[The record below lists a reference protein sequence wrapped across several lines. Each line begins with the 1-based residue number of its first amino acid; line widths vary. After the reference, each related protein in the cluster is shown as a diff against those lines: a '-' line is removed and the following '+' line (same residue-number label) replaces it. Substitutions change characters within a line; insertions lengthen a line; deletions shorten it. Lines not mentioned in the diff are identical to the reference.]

1 VTRVDS
7 DPHMAHPD
15 ERSPTTMLELFQ
27 AKLLRKLLE
36 AFATWSRHALGRLT
50 AAALVIWF
58 LGAYGIYVAERGVN
72 PSYRT
77 WFDALWNVWL
87 LLFSG
92 LEDAPQ
98 TVVGRVLAMVLVIVG
113 VALMGFFTATVASV
127 LVERYLERRHV
138 TEFEMDDH
146 LILCNWDSRGLDWI
160 REVHSRIFQ
169 QRKRPVVI
177 IHDQPERIDLPDKA
191 DEAAFSDVYIVKG
204 DPTNEIILRRAK
216 VQRAYSV
223 VILADEREGK
233 HADGKSILT
242 CIALRGIC
250 REGETPNVAVECRDP
265 ANRKHLLRAGADD
278 IISSDELG
286 LRMLARAAL
295 FHGMSRVYQ
304 ELLTVGR
311 DANELYLVPV
321 PEDLVGMEF
330 AEVSN
335 LFVHRRED
343 RLSCIL
349 MGIQRDDEMIL
360 NPIGDEAGPLQK
372 NDQLILLSRV
382 VPGGNQPLPYVRSE
396 QSRPAD

>member
-1 VTRVDS
+1 
-7 DPHMAHPD
+7 MAIAGEP
-15 ERSPTTMLELFQ
+15 SPKSVLEFFP
-27 AKLLRKLLE
+27 AKLLQKLLK
-36 AFATWSRHALGRLT
+36 AAATWSRHTLGRLT
-50 AAALVIWF
+50 ALAAAIWL
-58 LGAYGIYVAERGVN
+58 LGSYGIYVAERRVN
-72 PSYRT
+72 PSYHT

-92 LEDAPQ
+92 LLDAPQ

-160 REVHSRIFQ
+160 REVHSRTFQ

-177 IHDQPERIDLPDKA
+177 IHDQPELIDLPDKQ
-191 DEAAFSDVYIVKG
+191 DEAAFNDVYIVKG
-204 DPTNEIILRRAK
+204 DPANEVVLKRAK

-250 REGETPNVAVECRDP
+250 REAERPNIAVECRDP

-321 PEDLVGMEF
+321 PEGLLSMEF
-330 AEVSN
+330 AEVSD
-335 LFVHRRED
+335 LFVRRRDD
-343 RLSCIL
+343 RLSCL
-349 MGIQRDDEMIL
+349 LLGIQRNDEMIL
-360 NPIGDEAGPLQK
+360 NPIGDEAGPLQAK
-372 NDQLILLSRV
+372 DQLILLSRV
-382 VPGGNQPLPYVRSE
+382 IPGGNQPLPIARTEESP
-396 QSRPAD
+396 PAGCSDA

>member
-1 VTRVDS
+1 
-7 DPHMAHPD
+7 MASAGEP
-15 ERSPTTMLELFQ
+15 SLTSVLEFFQ
-27 AKLLRKLLE
+27 AKFWQSLLE
-36 AFATWSRHALGRLT
+36 AAATWSRHMLGRLT
-50 AAALVIWF
+50 ALALAIWF
-58 LGAYGIYVAERGVN
+58 LGSYGVYVAERRVN
-72 PSYRT
+72 PGYHT

-92 LEDAPQ
+92 LQDAPQ
-98 TVVGRVLAMVLVIVG
+98 TVVSRVLAMVLVIVG

-160 REVHSRIFQ
+160 REVHSRTFQ

-177 IHDQPERIDLPDKA
+177 IHDQPELIDLPDTQ
-191 DEAAFSDVYIVKG
+191 DDAAFSDVYIVKG
-204 DPTNEIILRRAK
+204 DPANEVVLRRAK

-250 REGETPNVAVECRDP
+250 RDGARPNIAVECRNP
-265 ANRKHLLRAGADD
+265 ANRNHLWRAGADD

-286 LRMLARAAL
+286 LRMLARASL

-321 PEDLVGMEF
+321 PEGLLGMEF
-330 AEVSN
+330 AAVSD
-335 LFVHRRED
+335 LFVRRRDD
-343 RLSCIL
+343 RLSCL
-349 MGIQRDDEMIL
+349 LLGIQRDDEMIL
-360 NPIGDEAGPLQK
+360 NPISAEAGPLQSK
-372 NDQLILLSRV
+372 DQLILLSRV
-382 VPGGNQPLPYVRSE
+382 VPGGNQPLPIARSD
-396 QSRPAD
+396 QTPPAGCSDT